1 MSNDEIVAG
10 IMRDYIL
17 NLLKEKKRIDD
28 RGFEDYRPIEVEVGV
43 IEKAEGSALV
53 KLGNTQVLVG
63 IKATLGEPF
72 PDTPN
77 MGVMT
82 TNVELVPLASPTFEP
97 GPPDERAIEL
107 ARVID
112 RGIRESRALNLEKMV
127 IAPGKIVR
135 VVFIDVHVLDHDGNL
150 MDAIGIG
157 AIAALLNARVPKVLY
172 NEETGEVEILEEK
185 EPLPVEKIPISVTFA
200 KIGNYLVVDPTLEE
214 EQIMDGRLTITTDET
229 GHISAVQKS
238 EGGAFKL
245 EEVMY
250 AVETAFKK
258 AEEIRKIILNALEKA
273 NNSEE

>member
-1 MSNDEIVAG
+1 MEVMAG
-10 IMRDYIL
+10 IMRDHIL
-17 NLLKEKKRIDD
+17 SILKEGKRIDD
-28 RGFEDYRPIEVEVGV
+28 RGFEDYRPIEIQVGV

-63 IKATLGEPF
+63 IKLDLGEPF

-107 ARVID
+107 ARVVD
-112 RGIRESRALNLEKMV
+112 RGIRESKALDLEKLV
-127 IAPGKIVR
+127 IVPGKLVR

-150 MDAIGIG
+150 MDAIGIA
-157 AIAALLNARVPKVLY
+157 AIAALLNAKMPKVEY
-172 NEETGEVEILEEK
+172 DEEKGEVTILDEW
-185 EPLPVEKIPISVTFA
+185 EPLPVQKIPIPVTFA
-200 KIGNYLVVDPTLEE
+200 KIGGTLVVDPNLEE
-214 EQIMDGRLTITTDET
+214 EQVMDGKLTITTDET

-250 AVETAFKK
+250 AVEVAFKK
-258 AEEIRKIILNALEKA
+258 AEEIRKLILEAVQG
-273 NNSEE
+273 

>member
-1 MSNDEIVAG
+1 
-10 IMRDYIL
+10 MRDHII
-17 NLLKEKKRIDD
+17 NLLKEGKRIDD
-28 RGFEDYRPIEVEVGV
+28 RGFEDYRPIEIEVGL

-53 KLGNTQVLVG
+53 KLGSTQVLVG
-63 IKATLGEPF
+63 IKTTLGEPF

-127 IAPGKIVR
+127 IVPGKIVR

-150 MDAIGIG
+150 MDAIGIA
-157 AIAALLNARVPKVLY
+157 AIAALMNARVPKVRY
-172 NEETGEVEILEEK
+172 NEETEEVEILEEK
-185 EPLPVEKIPISVTFA
+185 EPLPVEKIPVPVTFA
-200 KIGNYLVVDPTLEE
+200 KIGNTLVVDPSLEE
-214 EQIMDGRLTITTDET
+214 EQVMDGRLTITTDET

-258 AEEIRKIILNALEKA
+258 AEYIRNLIVEAVEKGHA
-273 NNSEE
+273 KG

>member
-1 MSNDEIVAG
+1 MSDNEIVAG
-10 IMRDYIL
+10 IMRDHII
-17 NLLKEKKRIDD
+17 NLLKEGKRIDD
-28 RGFEDYRPIEVEVGV
+28 RGFEDYRPISIEVGI

-53 KLGNTQVLVG
+53 KIGNTQVLVG
-63 IKATLGEPF
+63 IKTTLGEPF

-127 IAPGKIVR
+127 IVPGKIVR

-150 MDAIGIG
+150 MDAIGIA
-157 AIAALLNARVPKVLY
+157 AIAALLNARVPKVRY
-172 NEETGEVEILEEK
+172 NEETGEVEVLEEK
-185 EPLPVEKIPISVTFA
+185 EPLPVEKIPVPVTFA
-200 KIGNYLVVDPTLEE
+200 KIGNILVVDPSLDEE
-214 EQIMDGRLTITTDET
+214 LVMEGRLTITTDET

-250 AVETAFKK
+250 AVDVAFKK
-258 AEEIRKIILNALEKA
+258 AEEIRKMIIEAVKGTE
-273 NNSEE
+273 S

>member
-1 MSNDEIVAG
+1 VSDNEIIAG
-10 IMRDYIL
+10 IMRDHII
-17 NLLKEKKRIDD
+17 NLLKEGKRIDD
-28 RGFEDYRPIEVEVGV
+28 RGFEDYRPIEIEVGL

-53 KLGNTQVLVG
+53 KLGSTQVLVG
-63 IKATLGEPF
+63 IKTSLGEPF

-107 ARVID
+107 ARVVD
-112 RGIRESRALNLEKMV
+112 RGIRESKALNLEKMV
-127 IAPGKIVR
+127 IIPGKTVR

-150 MDAIGIG
+150 MDAIGIA
-157 AIAALLNARVPKVLY
+157 AIAALMNAKVPKVIY
-172 NEETGEVEILEEK
+172 NEETGEVEILEDK
-185 EPLPVEKIPISVTFA
+185 EPLPVEKIPIPVTFA
-200 KIGNYLVVDPTLEE
+200 KIGGVLVVDPNLEE
-214 EQIMDGRLTITTDET
+214 EQVMDGKLTITTDET

-258 AEEIRKIILNALEKA
+258 AEYIRKLVIEAVEKGHA
-273 NNSEE
+273 KG